1 MGDQILSLETFL
13 GSFCSI
19 DRLQESRFSLK
30 KETLTPKS
38 FYSAML
44 TAAKM
49 ILHSHRLAAKH
60 SCLASTGLLNLKP
73 GSTNTVPGNVHF
85 ALDIRAGEDDRLM
98 MLEHELKVD
107 FDKIAKNEAVDDLNE
122 GGIIGRGCAVEWT
135 LDAPSEA
142 IKFDEDCIRCVDES
156 ARELFGD
163 KHEIL
168 TQAMI
173 SGAGQYEFPSPIV
186 LPMSYA
192 SGPLTHLH
200 DSNSRIE
207 RAAADGELNQ

>member
-1 MGDQILSLETFL
+1 
-13 GSFCSI
+13 
-19 DRLQESRFSLK
+19 
-30 KETLTPKS
+30 
-38 FYSAML
+38 
-44 TAAKM
+44 M

-60 SCLASTGLLNLKP
+60 SCLASTGLLSLKP
-73 GSTNTVPGNVHF
+73 GSTNTVPGNVRF

-122 GGIIGRGCAVEWT
+122 GGTIGRACTAEWT

-163 KHEIL
+163 EHGKL

-173 SGAGQYEFPSPIV
+173 SGAGQYELPSP
-186 LPMSYA
+186 
-192 SGPLTHLH
+192 
-200 DSNSRIE
+200 
-207 RAAADGELNQ
+207 